1 MTQYVTGAAIR
12 TLREKKHYT
21 QKQLAD
27 LLCVSDKTVSKWEN
41 GRGFPDIA
49 LLEPLA
55 QHLGVSVAELLSG
68 QCVTNHN
75 RAGNM
80 LRTKFYVCPLC
91 GNVIHA
97 TGTGVFSC
105 CGITLPP
112 LEVEEPEVGHE
123 MRVECIDQDYY
134 VTLDHPMT
142 KTHYISFLAYI
153 TSDWV
158 QLRKL
163 YPEQEAAGRFTRGGV
178 GRIYA
183 YCNQH
188 GLFEVKPPRYR

>member
-27 LLCVSDKTVSKWEN
+27 RLCVSDKTVSKWEN

-97 TGTGVFSC
+97 CGEMVAGSGTVSAAMAGPAVRRHDNRETVEIVLAMS
-105 CGITLPP
+105 GMRRLQHK
-112 LEVEEPEVGHE
+112 LEA
-123 MRVECIDQDYY
+123 I
-134 VTLDHPMT
+134 
-142 KTHYISFLAYI
+142 
-153 TSDWV
+153 
-158 QLRKL
+158 
-163 YPEQEAAGRFTRGGV
+163 
-178 GRIYA
+178 
-183 YCNQH
+183 
-188 GLFEVKPPRYR
+188 